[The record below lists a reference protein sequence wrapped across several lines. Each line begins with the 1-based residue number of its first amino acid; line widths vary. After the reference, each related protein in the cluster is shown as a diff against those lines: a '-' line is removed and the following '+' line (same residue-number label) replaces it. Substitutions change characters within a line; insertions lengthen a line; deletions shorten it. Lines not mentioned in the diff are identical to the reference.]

1 MAEKYDKTIGKGS
14 EHMLEL
20 NKPYKAEEI
29 ANGLFDVSYGTFR
42 NNKEKY
48 LKELSECYE

>member
-1 MAEKYDKTIGKGS
+1 MAEKCDKIIRKGS

-29 ANGLFDVSYGTFR
+29 ANGLFDVSM
-42 NNKEKY
+42 
-48 LKELSECYE
+48 ELLEIIKKNI